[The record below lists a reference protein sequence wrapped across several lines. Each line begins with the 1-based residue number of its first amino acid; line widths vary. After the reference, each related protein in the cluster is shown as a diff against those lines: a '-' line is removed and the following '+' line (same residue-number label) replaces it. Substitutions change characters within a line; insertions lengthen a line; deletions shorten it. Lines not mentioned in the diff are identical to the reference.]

1 MQAMSGSLVSMI
13 GKATDNGAIRNAVW
27 ANRSPEMAV
36 TASRYG
42 CGCSSAAHSVVG
54 EVVTDDFR
62 FDAQKSE
69 AHAGGRGREG
79 WL

>member
-1 MQAMSGSLVSMI
+1 MSGSLVSMI

-42 CGCSSAAHSVVG
+42 CGCSSAAPRWS
-54 EVVTDDFR
+54 TR
-62 FDAQKSE
+62 S
-69 AHAGGRGREG
+69 
-79 WL
+79 